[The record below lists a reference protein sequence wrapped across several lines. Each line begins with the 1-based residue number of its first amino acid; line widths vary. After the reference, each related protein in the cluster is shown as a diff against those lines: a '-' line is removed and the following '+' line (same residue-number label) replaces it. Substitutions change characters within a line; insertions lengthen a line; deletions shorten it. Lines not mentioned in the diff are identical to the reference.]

1 MLLDDVF
8 FVLQNQRTFVRK
20 LLFEYLTVKLV
31 KLSSRRC
38 RDLLGNWCCLGVVAL
53 SRSAFSSLC
62 VHCSRLSF
70 ALLPCRIGS
79 LMGRAPVLC
88 VPLPVLCTMW
98 NNMVAFS
105 MMMTSTT
112 KTIGNNL
119 IGKKMTGK
127 VMIGRKKIGK
137 KKIGKK
143 NLGKIGKKD
152 RVVGPTRAAELLPGA
167 KRNPQIKN

>member
-1 MLLDDVF
+1 MQKLCKQFKSLNNSAVK
-8 FVLQNQRTFVRK
+8 N
-20 LLFEYLTVKLV
+20 LLFEKLTVKLV

-38 RDLLGNWCCLGVVAL
+38 RDLLGNWCCLAGV
-53 SRSAFSSLC
+53 RSQAC
-62 VHCSRLSF
+62 VFHCSRLSL

-88 VPLPVLCTMW
+88 APLPVLCTMW

-105 MMMTSTT
+105 MMRTTTT

-127 VMIGRKKIGK
+127 EMIGRKKIGK